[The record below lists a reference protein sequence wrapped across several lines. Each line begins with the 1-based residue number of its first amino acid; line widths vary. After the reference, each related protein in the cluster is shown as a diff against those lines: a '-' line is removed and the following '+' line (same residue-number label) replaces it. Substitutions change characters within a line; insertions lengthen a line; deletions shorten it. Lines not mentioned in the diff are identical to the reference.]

1 MEITR
6 LYFILGLFL
15 TDLVN
20 LSFYQLVKYL
30 VERSTVRRMM
40 SPLLQTSVELLAT
53 LNGISASMED
63 SDESRRRLRLLR
75 TEWLRWVSH
84 QISPVFGAI
93 IDEVDRGCTLLSPHQ
108 ARSMN
113 SWSLQT
119 PGELMVLKRVLE
131 EVRGIFAGVI
141 NELAVSAQFRVDI
154 SMFINLTDTVVSAS

>member
-15 TDLVN
+15 TGLVN

-30 VERSTVRRMM
+30 VECSTVRRMM
-40 SPLLQTSVELLAT
+40 SPLLQMSVELLAT

-108 ARSMN
+108 A
-113 SWSLQT
+113 
-119 PGELMVLKRVLE
+119 
-131 EVRGIFAGVI
+131 
-141 NELAVSAQFRVDI
+141 
-154 SMFINLTDTVVSAS
+154 